1 MIKKVSAL
9 LVLHAMAE
17 QNDDVLAFPLNTN
30 FKYARTGKDGWGEI
44 TIAVSNHVI
53 ANMDSYVGSLYMANQ
68 AQYATLEQAL
78 QDNDICPDCDGS
90 GEVAG
95 DYFSDDG
102 MSVCPHCGGKGG
114 EV

>member
-1 MIKKVSAL
+1 MSKKVSAL

-44 TIAVSNHVI
+44 TIAVTNHII
-53 ANMDSYVGSLYMANQ
+53 ANMDSYVGSLYLANRN
-68 AQYATLEQAL
+68 QYTTREQTL
-78 QDNDICPDCDGS
+78 QDNDICPECDGS
-90 GEVAG
+90 GEVSG

-102 MSVCPHCGGKGG
+102 MSVCPRCGGNGIKK
-114 EV
+114 